1 MIVDVIIF
9 LLILSSAL
17 LGLKRGFTKELVC
30 FLGFFI
36 IIILAFILKNP
47 LSSLMYE
54 YLPFFKFS
62 WIIKGA
68 TSLNIILYE
77 IISFFIVLSLLT
89 IIFKVLVFATTI
101 FEKILKITVVLGI
114 PSKILGFVVG
124 ILEGIV
130 WSFII
135 LYIINLP
142 FFKTDILKDS
152 KIASSIL
159 NKTPILTTMTKDT
172 IKASEEVSKLI
183 DDYKTKNK
191 FDSSFDYKA
200 IDIMLEHKIV
210 KPSSIEKLKEKNKI
224 KVKNIDK
231 LIEKYKEW

>member
-142 FFKTDILKDS
+142 FFKTDILNDS

-172 IKASEEVSKLI
+172 IKASEEVSNLI

-231 LIEKYKEW
+231 LIEKYKE

>member
-142 FFKTDILKDS
+142 FFKTDILNDS

-231 LIEKYKEW
+231 LIEKYKE

>member
-142 FFKTDILKDS
+142 FFKTDILTDS

-172 IKASEEVSKLI
+172 IKASEEVSNLI

-231 LIEKYKEW
+231 LIEKYKE

>member
-142 FFKTDILKDS
+142 FFKTDILNDS

-172 IKASEEVSKLI
+172 IKASEEVSNLI

>member
-89 IIFKVLVFATTI
+89 ISFKVLVFATTI

-142 FFKTDILKDS
+142 FFKTDILNDS

-172 IKASEEVSKLI
+172 IKASEEVSNLI

-231 LIEKYKEW
+231 LIEKYKE

>member
-142 FFKTDILKDS
+142 FFKTNVLTDS

-172 IKASEEVSKLI
+172 IKASEEVSNLI

-200 IDIMLEHKIV
+200 IDIMLEHNIV

-231 LIEKYKEW
+231 LIEKYKE

>member
-142 FFKTDILKDS
+142 FFKTDILNDS

-172 IKASEEVSKLI
+172 IKASEEVSNLI

-210 KPSSIEKLKEKNKI
+210 KPSSIEKLEEKNKI

-231 LIEKYKEW
+231 LIEKYKE

>member
-142 FFKTDILKDS
+142 FFKTDILTDS

-172 IKASEEVSKLI
+172 IKASEEVSNLI

-210 KPSSIEKLKEKNKI
+210 KPSSIEK
-224 KVKNIDK
+224 
-231 LIEKYKEW
+231 

>member
-172 IKASEEVSKLI
+172 IKASEEVSNLI

-231 LIEKYKEW
+231 LIEKYKE

>member
-231 LIEKYKEW
+231 LIEKYKE